1 MKPLSYTRL
10 ILTHVSLDLA
20 NNNDT
25 VHVFYIIMK
34 FFQFNAHNPMNTQIT
49 YLNIEPSIDALSLG
63 ICVNRKNLQNPVV
76 KIFWEELIQ
85 EENTI

>member
-1 MKPLSYTRL
+1 
-10 ILTHVSLDLA
+10 
-20 NNNDT
+20 
-25 VHVFYIIMK
+25 
-34 FFQFNAHNPMNTQIT
+34 MNTQIT